1 MRARTLLVDW
11 GTTSFRL
18 WAVDADGAILAERRS
33 GEGLTSTGD
42 FDAVLESHA
51 AALGVGIDVPAILC
65 GMVGAR
71 TGWLEAPYLD
81 APVQLS
87 DVAGLA
93 TRVKA
98 ASRAV
103 FILPGVSQR
112 APAPDVMRGEETKLL
127 GLGRDDGLV
136 LMPGTHT
143 KWARLEGGFLSVFS
157 TFMTGEIFAHLRG
170 APTSV
175 LRQAVGDAPL
185 AETSGPVFADAVRA
199 GFETPERLAN
209 AAFGVRAGWLIDGT
223 SAADGLARLSG
234 LLIGAEI
241 AGARTLY
248 ADLDGVVPL
257 GAGPG
262 AQAYLD
268 ALAALDIAHAPP
280 VDADGCVRAGLS
292 RAADILLQE
301 FPS

>member
-1 MRARTLLVDW
+1 MGVRKLLVDW

-18 WAVDADGAILAERRS
+18 WAVGADDVIMGERRS
-33 GEGLTSTGD
+33 GEGLTSAGD

-51 AALGVGIDVPAILC
+51 AALGVGSDVPAILC

-71 TGWLEAPYLD
+71 NGWLEAPYLD
-81 APVQLS
+81 APVPLS
-87 DVAGLA
+87 DVAGRA
-93 TRVKA
+93 TRVTK

-103 FILPGVSQR
+103 FILPGVCQR
-112 APAPDVMRGEETKLL
+112 RPAPDVMRGEETKLL

-143 KWARLEGGFLSVFS
+143 KWARLDGGLLAGFS

-175 LRQAVGDAPL
+175 LRQAVGEAPL
-185 AETSGPVFADAVRA
+185 AQTSGPVFADAVRM

-209 AAFGVRAGWLIDGT
+209 AAFGVRAGWLIDGAP
-223 SAADGLARLSG
+223 AADGLARLSG

-241 AGARTLY
+241 AGAQTLY
-248 ADLDGVVPL
+248 GDLDGVVPL

-268 ALAALDIAHAPP
+268 ALAALDIAHSPP

-301 FPS
+301 IQS

>member
-1 MRARTLLVDW
+1 MRARWLLVDW

-18 WAVDADGAILAERRS
+18 WAVDADGDVLAERRS
-33 GEGLTSTGD
+33 GEGLTSAGD

-51 AALGVGIDVPAILC
+51 SALGVEADVPAILC

-71 TGWLEAPYLD
+71 SGWLEAPYLQ
-81 APVQLS
+81 APVALS
-87 DVAGLA
+87 DVAGRA
-93 TRVKA
+93 TRVA
-98 ASRAV
+98 GASRPV
-103 FILPGVSQR
+103 FILPGVSR
-112 APAPDVMRGEETKLL
+112 KRPAPDVMRGEETKLL

-143 KWARLEGGFLSVFS
+143 KWARLDGGILSGFS

-170 APTSV
+170 APSSV
-175 LRQAVGDAPL
+175 LRQAVGDAE
-185 AETSGPVFADAVRA
+185 AVETSGPVFADAVRA
-199 GFETPERLAN
+199 GYEAPARLAN
-209 AAFGVRAGWLIDGT
+209 AAFGVRAGWLLEGT
-223 SAADGLARLSG
+223 AASAGLARLSG

-241 AGARTLY
+241 AGARSLY
-248 ADLDGVVPL
+248 GPLDGVVPL

-268 ALAALDIAHAPP
+268 ALAVLGIAHSSP

-292 RAADILLQE
+292 RAADIILQE
-301 FPS
+301 VHP

>member
-185 AETSGPVFADAVRA
+185 AETFGPVFADAVRA
-199 GFETPERLAN
+199 GFEAPERLAN

>member
-1 MRARTLLVDW
+1 MRARNLLVDW

-18 WAVDADGAILAERRS
+18 WAVDADGAVLAERRS
-33 GEGLTSTGD
+33 GQGLTSAGD

-51 AALGVGIDVPAILC
+51 AALGIDTDVPAILC

-71 TGWLEAPYLD
+71 NGWLEAPYLD
-81 APVQLS
+81 APVALS
-87 DVAGLA
+87 DVAGRA
-93 TRVKA
+93 TRVKG
-98 ASRAV
+98 ASRPV

-112 APAPDVMRGEETKLL
+112 RPDPDVMRGEETKLL
-127 GLGRDDGLV
+127 GLKRDDGLV

-143 KWARLEGGFLSVFS
+143 KWARLDAGALTRFS
-157 TFMTGEIFAHLRG
+157 TFMTGEIFAHLRA

-185 AETSGPVFADAVRA
+185 AETSRPVFADAVRA
-199 GFETPERLAN
+199 GFEAPGRLAN
-209 AAFGVRAGWLIDGT
+209 AAFGVRAGWLLDGIA
-223 SAADGLARLSG
+223 AADGLARLSG

-241 AGARTLY
+241 AGARALY

-280 VDADGCVRAGLS
+280 MDADGCVRAGLS
-292 RAADILLQE
+292 RAADIIMQE
-301 FPS
+301 IHS

>member
-1 MRARTLLVDW
+1 MRARKLLVDW

-18 WAVDADGAILAERRS
+18 WAVDADGAVLAERRS
-33 GEGLTSTGD
+33 SEGLTSAGD

-87 DVAGLA
+87 DVAGRA
-93 TRVKA
+93 SRVKA

-103 FILPGVSQR
+103 FILPGVCQR
-112 APAPDVMRGEETKLL
+112 HPAPDVMRGEETKLL

-143 KWARLEGGFLSVFS
+143 KWARLDGGFLSGFS

-185 AETSGPVFADAVRA
+185 AQTSGPVFADAVRA
-199 GFETPERLAN
+199 GFEAPERLAN

-223 SAADGLARLSG
+223 PAADGLARLSG

-248 ADLDGVVPL
+248 SNLDGVVPL

-301 FPS
+301 FHS

>member
-33 GEGLTSTGD
+33 GEGLTSAGD

-81 APVQLS
+81 APVHFS
-87 DVAGLA
+87 DVAGRA

-98 ASRAV
+98 ASRTV

-143 KWARLEGGFLSVFS
+143 KWARLDGGFLSGFS

-199 GFETPERLAN
+199 GFEAPERLAN
-209 AAFGVRAGWLIDGT
+209 TAFGVRAGWLIDGT